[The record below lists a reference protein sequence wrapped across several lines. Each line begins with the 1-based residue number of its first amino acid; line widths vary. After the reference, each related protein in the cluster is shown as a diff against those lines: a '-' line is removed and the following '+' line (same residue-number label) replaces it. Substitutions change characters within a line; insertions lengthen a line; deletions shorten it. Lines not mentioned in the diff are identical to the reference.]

1 MGRWEPNGPARLRQA
16 AMELYAE
23 RGFDRATVADI
34 AERAGLTER
43 TFFRHFADKREVLFA
58 GSERLRD
65 LLVAAVAAAPAA
77 ARPAEA
83 VARAFEVAAADH
95 FPPVDDSRRRQA
107 VIDAHPGLQE
117 RELAKLDTLAAALTE
132 ALRARGVTDPAAA
145 LVAEAGVAVFKVA
158 FTRWLADP
166 ADGALAAHVRE
177 AFGGL
182 RAALSGS

>member
-23 RGFDRATVADI
+23 RGFDRTTVADI

-43 TFFRHFADKREVLFA
+43 TFFRHFTDKREVLFA
-58 GSERLRD
+58 GSERLRE
-65 LLVAAVAAAPAA
+65 LLVTTVTAAPTTT
-77 ARPAEA
+77 RPAEA
-83 VARAFEVAAADH
+83 VAGAFEAAAADH
-95 FPPVDDSRRRQA
+95 FPPVGDSRRRQA

-117 RELAKLDTLAAALTE
+117 RELAKLDDVAAALAG
-132 ALRARGVTDPAAA
+132 ALRARGVADPAAA
-145 LVAEAGVAVFKVA
+145 LVAEAGVAAFKVA
-158 FTRWLADP
+158 FARWLADP
-166 ADGALAAHVRE
+166 ADGELAAHVRE